1 MSVASPSEEGQT
13 GQEPMATVR
22 ESIAAL
28 YEQSRKSAGQGQAM
42 LAVIES
48 EAVSPDEVDF
58 DIPGADAR
66 PSIARRFDDLRD
78 LAEREA
84 REDTSTDDAPTP
96 TDGMVGAPD
105 DFSAGS
111 FGATPNAVVG
121 FEDAVPNIAPQ
132 AAADDA
138 ADTPATPDLP
148 SEPPA
153 PATGDALSDLG
164 VADIQELVRQ
174 AWEDETALGQIA
186 VPHDDNPPGDEDN
199 SDAEDDP
206 DIAAAM
212 EEIAAAVV
220 QSGDAAIAVDLDG
233 MKADIVAAMRAELQA
248 VVATDLRP
256 MIRAAIAEALQ
267 ELPAAKPAPH
277 AKKAATKKS
286 AAKKASTKKSAA
298 TTARKTAP
306 AGTSKAATITE
317 SDANTS
323 DAAKSDAAKS
333 DAAKSDDG
341 DSET

>member
-84 REDTSTDDAPTP
+84 RDHASPDDAPTP

-105 DFSAGS
+105 DFTAGS
-111 FGATPNAVVG
+111 FGATPDTVLGFENAVP
-121 FEDAVPNIAPQ
+121 DIAPQ

>member
-1 MSVASPSEEGQT
+1 
-13 GQEPMATVR
+13 
-22 ESIAAL
+22 
-28 YEQSRKSAGQGQAM
+28 M

-48 EAVSPDEVDF
+48 EAVSPDEADF
-58 DIPGADAR
+58 DIPGGDGR

-84 REDTSTDDAPTP
+84 REDTSPDDAPTP

-174 AWEDETALGQIA
+174 AWEDETALGRIA
-186 VPHDDNPPGDEDN
+186 VPHDDNPPGDDDN
-199 SDAEDDP
+199 RDADAEDDP
-206 DIAAAM
+206 DMAAAM

-248 VVATDLRP
+248 LVATDLRP
-256 MIRAAIAEALQ
+256 MIRTAIAEALQ
-267 ELPAAKPAPH
+267 ELPAAKPAPRATKAA
-277 AKKAATKKS
+277 AKKSTT
-286 AAKKASTKKSAA
+286 KKASTNKSAA
-298 TTARKTAP
+298 TTARKTARKTAS

-317 SDANTS
+317 SDASRTGASKSGASKSGTTRS
-323 DAAKSDAAKS
+323 DA
-333 DAAKSDDG
+333 G